1 MTTDLALRTGSGS
14 GNGTAT
20 RTATPAVPARRK
32 TRLTLTALAALPVG
46 LTGSALTDA
55 GHTAG
60 GAVLVAVFAVTFGAV
75 MYAWPTGNTV

>member
-1 MTTDLALRTGSGS
+1 MTDLVLRTGSGS

-20 RTATPAVPARRK
+20 TAATPAVPARRK

-60 GAVLVAVFAVTFGAV
+60 GAVLVTVFAVTFGVA
-75 MYAWPTGNTV
+75 MYAWPAENTV